1 MHGIQIRVRLAG
13 CGRYEHASSFELRD
27 QVPHIGDFI
36 EVPLADRMVRAQVV
50 STSPPICRG
59 EDIVTYLVYAAEFVL
74 AESTTI
80 APASSTAD

>member
-27 QVPHIGDFI
+27 QVPHIGDVI

-50 STSPPICRG
+50 SASPPICRG
-59 EDIVTYLVYAAEFVL
+59 EDIVTYLSMLRKAYRGKHNNSARML
-74 AESTTI
+74 
-80 APASSTAD
+80 TAD